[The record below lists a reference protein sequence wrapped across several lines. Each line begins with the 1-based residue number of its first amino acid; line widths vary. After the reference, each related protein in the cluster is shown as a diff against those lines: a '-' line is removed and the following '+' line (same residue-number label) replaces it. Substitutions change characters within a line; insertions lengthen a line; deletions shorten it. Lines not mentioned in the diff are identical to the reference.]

1 MDGLKKI
8 ISEEFNKSF
17 LMCEVKIQVKD
28 YKKQGYA
35 TQIGKM
41 YADVLKKHN
50 PTSVEGYLG
59 LQSEDYKELMNKF
72 GIKLELL
79 PESMGNYFSIK
90 LENGDV
96 IDVIRN
102 SSPAVAFIFIN
113 KKNVATIDNPTEIF
127 TNNLADL
134 VNKYYSDY
142 ISIENRQEKTYN

>member
-8 ISEEFNKSF
+8 ISEELSKNF

-41 YADVLKKHN
+41 YADALKKHN

-59 LQSEDYKELMNKF
+59 LQSKDYQELINTF
-72 GIKLELL
+72 GIKLEVL
-79 PESMGNYFSIK
+79 PESMGNYFNIK

-113 KKNVATIDNPTEIF
+113 NKNVATIDNPTEIF